1 VVYSVNALDFGFKV
15 EAECELFNSKTYKLN
30 TQKLIYKKKYSET
43 KHLLWIGTYG
53 KNIEEFFLV
62 ATQETVDEMNDFFSA
77 LEISKKGIHEFDIVI
92 PKKKDKKDF
101 SKIIEKALEQRYLSA
116 IFCNIKTTPELITDI
131 VNMEVKHQQIIAILT
146 IGLIYCKTGQ
156 TDPLEMFLNNP
167 SHTFQKFVKWM
178 LSNKE
183 WRGFPVEWHVAT
195 TMDEEAHRRLI
206 GNSQCIVFFKEN
218 DGTQFDVS
226 QVQNLGTVTQFF
238 IVVEPYHDR
247 YRLGFFQKLTLK
259 EPFGPQLPATY
270 LFDKITLCD
279 FFFTKVHN
287 GYMAAWKCSEQI
299 SPLYETPKLFAI
311 RKITE
316 KYTPKGWLNK
326 IRNQ

>member
-1 VVYSVNALDFGFKV
+1 M
-15 EAECELFNSKTYKLN
+15 
-30 TQKLIYKKKYSET
+30 
-43 KHLLWIGTYG
+43 
-53 KNIEEFFLV
+53 
-62 ATQETVDEMNDFFSA
+62 DEQNDFFSA
-77 LEISKKGIHEFDIVI
+77 VEISKKGIEEFNII
-92 PKKKDKKDF
+92 IPPKKKEKKDC

-116 IFCNIKTTPELITDI
+116 IFCSLKTTPCLITDI
-131 VNMEVKHQQIIAILT
+131 VNMEVKHQPVITILS

-156 TDPLEMFLNNP
+156 TNPLEMFKNIP
-167 SHTFQKFVKWM
+167 STNFEYFVKYM
-178 LSNKE
+178 ASYKQ
-183 WRGFPVEWHVAT
+183 WRGFQVEWHIAT
-195 TMDEEAHRRLI
+195 NMDEEEHRRLI

-218 DGTQFDVS
+218 DGTQFDLS
-226 QVQNLGTVTQFF
+226 KVQNLGTVTQFF
-238 IVVEPYHDR
+238 IVVEPYNER

-259 EPFGPQLPATY
+259 EPFGPQLPANY
-270 LFDKITLCD
+270 LFDKLTLCD

-316 KYTPKGWLNK
+316 RYAPKGWLNK